1 MIAFIQICVTSYMLL
16 KLIVYY
22 TGFIAEKYPYKAEN
36 DSMIATSPLAISAV
50 ILFCQWLFVC
60 FVLPD

>member
-22 TGFIAEKYPYKAEN
+22 TGFIAEKYPYKAQN
-36 DSMIATSPLAISAV
+36 DSMIATFSFSNFSSYFVLSVAFC
-50 ILFCQWLFVC
+50 LFCLT
-60 FVLPD
+60 